1 MQEPD
6 TWIVGY
12 HTQSNR
18 VHRGN
23 LDRVATH
30 RVCLS
35 LDQRRVES
43 RIIRCVVLG
52 AIDNHGFVSMQMAS
66 REHDEFRSRREEM
79 QLTMDV
85 FQYLHS

>member
-35 LDQRRVES
+35 LDKRRVES
-43 RIIRCVVLG
+43 RVIRRVVLS
-52 AIDNHGFVSMQMAS
+52 ASDNHGLVSVQMAS
-66 REHDEFRSRREEM
+66 KVHE
-79 QLTMDV
+79 
-85 FQYLHS
+85 